1 METRLRDGRRESMI
15 LLCRAEEL
23 APNGAKGM
31 MLGEGTDRLDVVVVA
46 KDGKHHAYINSCPH
60 QFIPLEIFPG
70 HFFSEDK
77 KHLICSGH
85 GALFE
90 PDTGL
95 CVNGPCEDEFLER
108 LEIVEKDG
116 EIYLNETRA
125 PEEIAREKRAK
136 RNW

>member
-1 METRLRDGRRESMI
+1 MEAHLRNGRRESMI
-15 LLCRAEEL
+15 LLCRAEDL
-23 APNGAKGM
+23 TPNGAKGM
-31 MLGEGTDRLDVVVVA
+31 VLGEGADRLDVLVVA

-60 QFIPLEIFPG
+60 QFIPLEIFPD

-95 CVNGPCEDEFLER
+95 CVDGPCEDEFLDR

-116 EIYLNETRA
+116 GIYLNETRA